1 MYVPQR
7 PFARK
12 GWAARRKRIAPFED
26 LLRPAAELVERSPNQ
41 VGGDA
46 TLELGHVCLDLVV
59 ALQRVLLAGSREP
72 VLVVELVGE
81 LVRRRSPQLRSLVEQ
96 VRQLT
101 RDAPHGRLHA
111 AT

>member
-12 GWAARRKRIAPFED
+12 GWAARRKRIAPFEG

-59 ALQRVLLAGSREP
+59 ALQRVPLAGARDP
-72 VLVVELVGE
+72 VLVVALGGD
-81 LVRRRSPQLRSLVEQ
+81 LARRRSPQVPPVVGLV
-96 VRQLT
+96 RTLT
-101 RDAPHGRLHA
+101 RT
-111 AT
+111 ATR